1 MRYANRI
8 CVGVLAVLVAMSFA
22 GCAQRSTDSPASTTS
37 VGVDTQEGSLMN
49 SVRTEFTPKALRAYV
64 EYVYGDKA
72 GRFLGSA
79 VVEGR
84 KTVPIAEVD
93 GAPATAYAITYY
105 CDPAH
110 DVPFDIGMQQG
121 RRYRQ
126 MVHVEGCPKLGD
138 SGTVSMAESQ
148 LSGATGVTVDAGRG
162 RVLVVVYKIKDDQEN

>member
-84 KTVPIAEVD
+84 KAVPIAEVD

-126 MVHVEGCPKLGD
+126 MVHVEGCPKLG
-138 SGTVSMAESQ
+138 GFRN
-148 LSGATGVTVDAGRG
+148 GFNGREPAFWSHWRHG
-162 RVLVVVYKIKDDQEN
+162 RCRAWTCACSRLQNQR

>member
-64 EYVYGDKA
+64 ECVYGDEA

-110 DVPFDIGMQQG
+110 DMPFDIGMQQG
-121 RRYRQ
+121 
-126 MVHVEGCPKLGD
+126 EA
-138 SGTVSMAESQ
+138 VSADGACGR
-148 LSGATGVTVDAGRG
+148 LSEVGGFRNGFNGREPAFWSHWRHG
-162 RVLVVVYKIKDDQEN
+162 RCRAWTCACSRLRNQR

>member
-93 GAPATAYAITYY
+93 GAPATASPIIAILRTT
-105 CDPAH
+105 CRLTSVCSRGGGIGRWCMWKAVRSWGIQERFQWPRASFLEPLASRSMQGV
-110 DVPFDIGMQQG
+110 DV
-121 RRYRQ
+121 
-126 MVHVEGCPKLGD
+126 CL
-138 SGTVSMAESQ
+138 
-148 LSGATGVTVDAGRG
+148 
-162 RVLVVVYKIKDDQEN
+162 